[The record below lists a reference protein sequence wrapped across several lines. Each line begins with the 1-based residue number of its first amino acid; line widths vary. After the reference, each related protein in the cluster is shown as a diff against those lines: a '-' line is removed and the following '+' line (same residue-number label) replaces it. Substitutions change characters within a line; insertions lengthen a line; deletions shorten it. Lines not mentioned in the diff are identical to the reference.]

1 VALDRCG
8 IVIAYCGWPAVR
20 QPLRPLQRSQ
30 QSQQKES
37 IGAVKILQMADAIR
51 YRTMTT
57 EELRK
62 TFLIDD
68 LFHPGEIGLTYV
80 DLDRTVIGS
89 AVPTSKPLFL
99 PTDDSLKASYFTE
112 RRELGVLNIG
122 GAGVVKVN
130 GVPFE
135 LKKLDALYV
144 GHGNQE
150 IVFSC
155 ADPVHAAEFYLLSY
169 PAHATHP
176 TTLIRSAEQAKVTLG
191 AAETANLREIT
202 KLIHLEGTRS
212 CQLVMGFTQLAAGSV
227 WNTMPPHTHMRR
239 SEVYFYFDL
248 EPSQRVVHLMG
259 PGKETRHLVVANKQ
273 VVISPGW
280 SIHAGVG
287 TKNYTF
293 CWGMGGENQV
303 YSDMDALAIADLL

>member
-1 VALDRCG
+1 M
-8 IVIAYCGWPAVR
+8 
-20 QPLRPLQRSQ
+20 
-30 QSQQKES
+30 
-37 IGAVKILQMADAIR
+37 KILQLADAVR

-57 EELRK
+57 EELRE
-62 TFLIDD
+62 TFLIDN
-68 LFHPGEIGLTYV
+68 LFQPGQIGLIYV

-89 AVPTSKPLFL
+89 AVPTGEALRL
-99 PTDDSLKASYFTE
+99 LTDDALKASYFLE
-112 RRELGVLNIG
+112 RRELGILNVG
-122 GAGVVKVN
+122 GVGTVSVN
-130 GVPFE
+130 GARFE
-135 LKKLDALYV
+135 LEKLDGLYA
-144 GHGNQE
+144 GRGNE
-150 IVFSC
+150 EVVFES
-155 ADPVHAAEFYLLSY
+155 ADAGQPAEFYLLSY
-169 PAHATHP
+169 PAHAVYP
-176 TTLIRSAEQAKVTLG
+176 TQLIRSAEQAKGTLG

-212 CQLVMGFTQLAAGSV
+212 CQLVMGFTQLASGSV

-239 SEVYFYFDL
+239 SEVYFYFDIAAD
-248 EPSQRVVHLMG
+248 QRVIHLMG
-259 PGKETRHLVVANKQ
+259 PGHETRNIVIANKQ